1 MRVLVALLDYSRH
14 TFTKQ
19 VVEHNSA
26 NAGCGFDL
34 ATIDE
39 FGIARALNVAMEQA
53 EHYDALFT
61 MSNDILMPDGWLAK
75 AVEAAMAIPETGC
88 AALYTVQDLYAEK
101 IIGGVKVYPGE
112 IVFGNALYPRLALTS
127 VGHFNQMFDP
137 YGMQDS
143 DWCHRAHAMG
153 FTNYYID
160 APRSEHIGHDVG
172 QDSEYRRMKDAGLQ
186 KCGEVWG
193 RSTAKYQTTREYHI
207 FYPEYK
213 WPNVDANVN
222 L

>member
-14 TFTKQ
+14 TFTDQ
-19 VVEHNSA
+19 VIRHNLN
-26 NAGCGFDL
+26 NAGYFVDMV
-34 ATIDE
+34 TVNE
-39 FGIARALNVAMEQA
+39 FGIARALNVAMEKA

-61 MSNDILMPDGWLAK
+61 MSNDILMSDGWLAK
-75 AVEAAMAIPETGC
+75 TVEAAIAIPVTGC
-88 AALYTVQDLYAEK
+88 AALYTVQELHPGK
-101 IIGGVKVYPGE
+101 VSGGVKVYPGE
-112 IVFGNALYPRLALTS
+112 IVFGNALYPRLALAS
-127 VGHFNQMFDP
+127 VGHFNEDFDP

-186 KCGEVWG
+186 KCGEVWA
-193 RSTAKYQTTREYHI
+193 RSTAKYQATGEYHI

-213 WPNVDANVN
+213 WPNIDANVN

>member
-26 NAGCGFDL
+26 KAGCGFDM

-39 FGIARALNVAMEQA
+39 YGIARALNVAMEQA

-61 MSNDILMPDGWLAK
+61 MSNDILMPEGWLAK
-75 AVEAAMAIPETGC
+75 AVEAAEAIPETGC
-88 AALYTVQDLYAEK
+88 AALYTVQDLHSENA
-101 IIGGVKVYPGE
+101 IGGVKVYPGE

-127 VGHFNQMFDP
+127 VGHFNEDFDP

-143 DWCHRAHAMG
+143 DWCFRAHAMG
-153 FTNYYID
+153 FTNYYVD

-172 QDSEYRRMKDAGLQ
+172 QNSEYRRMKDAGLQ
-186 KCGEVWG
+186 KCGEVWKNAQRG
-193 RSTAKYQTTREYHI
+193 YAETGDYSI
-207 FYPEYK
+207 FYQGYK
-213 WPNVDANVN
+213 WPNIDANVN